1 MLKGF
6 KEFIMKGNVID
17 LAVAVIIGTAFSA
30 VVNSLVG
37 DVLMPLIS
45 MIVGEP
51 NFDNFLVFGTVRF
64 GAFLT
69 VVVNF
74 LLVAAAVYFFVV
86 VPMNH
91 LIERRNRRLGI
102 TEEEEAVDPHIALL
116 TEIRDSLRARQ

>member
-1 MLKGF
+1 MLQGF

-17 LAVAVIIGTAFSA
+17 LAVAVVIGTAFAA

-45 MIVGEP
+45 MLVGTP
-51 NFDNFLVFGTVRF
+51 DFSNFLVFGAVKF

-69 VVVNF
+69 VVINF
-74 LLVAAAVYFFVV
+74 LLVAAAIYFVVV

-91 LIERRNRRLGI
+91 MIERRNRRLGI
-102 TEEEEAVDPHIALL
+102 TPAEEEADPQVVLL
-116 TEIRDSLRARQ
+116 TEIRDSLRSRQ